1 MSICASNLKR
11 IASSVP
17 EVLGITQGHWKWS
30 SWVDQMLTLCDITAF
45 SCEIATFQYLFYLTP
60 LANTSAPR
68 LVWENNSFRTTLI
81 TGSTI
86 STRCHNT
93 TDREKDGHTALCCMV
108 KSNTGK
114 MQPLSYNTV
123 NMETRYRTVAS
134 NGKVNY
140 TNPELFEAKCD
151 FRINTN
157 IIAVKFI
164 ASETQLSA
172 NGFHRV

>member
-1 MSICASNLKR
+1 
-11 IASSVP
+11 
-17 EVLGITQGHWKWS
+17 
-30 SWVDQMLTLCDITAF
+30 ML
-45 SCEIATFQYLFYLTP
+45 
-60 LANTSAPR
+60 
-68 LVWENNSFRTTLI
+68 
-81 TGSTI
+81 
-86 STRCHNT
+86 
-93 TDREKDGHTALCCMV
+93 

-114 MQPLSYNTV
+114 MQPSSYNTV
-123 NMETRYRTVAS
+123 SMETRYRTVAS